1 LLSDSNN
8 ARGGAAVRAAP
19 TNVDLRGVTLVD
31 CDMAGMTIDGISV
44 AGLFVGVKGSAGA
57 RGVLSRR
64 FVGA

>member
-1 LLSDSNN
+1 
-8 ARGGAAVRAAP
+8 
-19 TNVDLRGVTLVD
+19 VDLRGVTLVD

-57 RGVLSRR
+57 RGVLSGR